1 MKIEIS
7 PELSDA
13 VQFGVI
19 EAEDV
24 VVGETPDKFRQVLKD
39 LAAEYAE
46 EYRDIPPGQVET
58 IREVRSLFHRTGLDP
73 TRHRPSSE
81 ALFRRVVRGKELYF
95 INTAVDLINYFS
107 LKWMIPMGLFDSDTL
122 RPPIE
127 FRVGREGET
136 YEGIGRGELNL
147 YHFPVLSDQA
157 GAFGSPISDSV
168 RTRVQDDTR
177 NLLWVLIA
185 PPSTVLPMEEAAAA
199 MVEWNGGHIKTVR
212 LLAGDG
218 TKRS

>member
-1 MKIEIS
+1 MIEIS
-7 PELSDA
+7 SDIADA
-13 VQFGVI
+13 VQLGII

-24 VVGETPDKFRQVLKD
+24 VIGETPEKFRQVLND

-46 EYRDIPPGQVET
+46 KYRDIPPGQVEP
-58 IREVRSLFHRTGLDP
+58 IRAVRKLFHRTGLDP

-81 ALFRRVVRGKELYF
+81 ALFRRVVRGKDLYF
-95 INTAVDLINYFS
+95 INTAVDLINYYS
-107 LKWMIPMGLFDSDTL
+107 LKLMIPMGLFDSDTL

-127 FRVGREGET
+127 FRIGRDGES

-168 RTRVQDDTR
+168 RTRVRDDTR
-177 NLLWVLIA
+177 RLLWILIA
-185 PPSTVLPMEEAAAA
+185 PPSRELPMDEAAAA
-199 MVEWNGGHIKTVR
+199 MVEWNKGQIKTTR
-212 LLAGDG
+212 LIRPVG
-218 TKRS
+218 